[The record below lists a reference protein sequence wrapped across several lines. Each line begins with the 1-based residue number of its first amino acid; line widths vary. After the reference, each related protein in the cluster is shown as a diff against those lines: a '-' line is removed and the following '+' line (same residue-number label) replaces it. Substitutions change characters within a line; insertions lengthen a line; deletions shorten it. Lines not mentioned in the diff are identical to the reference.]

1 MSTKN
6 KKSNCDKNQKLKL
19 WQSSTT
25 LVFTRL
31 INFNW
36 NKIKKKQILKRK
48 QNSKN
53 YNSKKKILKILNFF
67 NRLKN
72 L

>member
-31 INFNW
+31 INLNW
-36 NKIKKKQILKRK
+36 NKSKEKTDFEEEKKTLSITILK
-48 QNSKN
+48 
-53 YNSKKKILKILNFF
+53 KILNFF
-67 NRLKN
+67 
-72 L
+72 